1 MSSSNSEESSPNAP
15 HTSPRTLPY
24 ERMVRLNGPST
35 TPLEPDWRA
44 PREPPL
50 WFCCWR
56 GAMPRNSSSLFLA
69 LFKYS
74 VFTLFDRLRTA
85 RDSDTHRRRL
95 VQRLGTTAS
104 LGIVDMM
111 LQIGGE
117 ASSGQGSL
125 RKPRRLRNLERDI
138 QKALERQQPRYYQ
151 GMVASSRDMN

>member
-1 MSSSNSEESSPNAP
+1 MCVFFLILPDEWEHNLINKMRKSG
-15 HTSPRTLPY
+15 TLM
-24 ERMVRLNGPST
+24 MVNQI
-35 TPLEPDWRA
+35 A
-44 PREPPL
+44 
-50 WFCCWR
+50 
-56 GAMPRNSSSLFLA
+56 
-69 LFKYS
+69 
-74 VFTLFDRLRTA
+74 
-85 RDSDTHRRRL
+85 DTHRRRL

-104 LGIVDMM
+104 LGIVHMM